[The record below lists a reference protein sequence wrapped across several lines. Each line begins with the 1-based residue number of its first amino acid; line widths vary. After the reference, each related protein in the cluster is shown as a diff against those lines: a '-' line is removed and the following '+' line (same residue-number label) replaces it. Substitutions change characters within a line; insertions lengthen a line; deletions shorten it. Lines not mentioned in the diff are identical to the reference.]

1 MLDGSRNLYE
11 SKELDLEASLPGS
24 LQTIL
29 LAALV
34 TRTAGDSFTHSSWIL
49 TKNPC
54 FDCPNANSPIRMEE
68 RGQETVIINNEQ
80 A

>member
-1 MLDGSRNLYE
+1 MVHGISRKD
-11 SKELDLEASLPGS
+11 KELDLEASLPGS

-49 TKNPC
+49 TKNPI
-54 FDCPNANSPIRMEE
+54 PASTAPVP
-68 RGQETVIINNEQ
+68 TVSSGWRKGDRKQ
-80 A
+80 LQ